1 MTIRQYQQHKSMEI
15 KSELIS
21 LVNQFCHEGK
31 KNLSRNIRFLLR
43 NFKFVFRI
51 IYYQLLDEIIKTA
64 KSKLLDLLIEI
75 PQLLPYYP
83 PERETTLHIPPG
95 FYEGVWPEIN
105 RQEWNT
111 SLYIDAITTID
122 NKEIVLEQVI
132 KNINF
137 KRNWLSQHD
146 VVIWSVERIKANY
159 NRIKSSETFYF
170 FLAKIFQ
177 YIKDKEVLEKIVE
190 FLENTYEL
198 PENVKGNVFL
208 IERMYKF
215 FVSKDIVPE
224 KDGKPITLG

>member
-1 MTIRQYQQHKSMEI
+1 MEI

-64 KSKLLDLLIEI
+64 KSKLLDLLTEI
-75 PQLLPYYP
+75 PELLPYYP

-146 VVIWSVERIKANY
+146 MVIWSV
-159 NRIKSSETFYF
+159 
-170 FLAKIFQ
+170 
-177 YIKDKEVLEKIVE
+177 
-190 FLENTYEL
+190 
-198 PENVKGNVFL
+198 
-208 IERMYKF
+208 
-215 FVSKDIVPE
+215 
-224 KDGKPITLG
+224 